1 MRARIVTEGA
11 VGRNTKRN
19 RERDAI
25 LRGKLDRIEK
35 HLSTRN
41 FDAAQNLLYRF
52 KLAVG
57 SFHSLYFDNRYND
70 LVDKLRNESARPC
83 DCWYCGFTPEEKKQ
97 LAEDAE
103 KKTASLDQ
111 DPSYNHVNNFTGAY
125 AEAVFGVKFH
135 RPINL
140 RPGPDGGIDF
150 VVPCEQ
156 VPSGTLTVDIKGT
169 GTIHDRLLLPA
180 AVETVE
186 GPVGITCVK
195 GFICEPNHIYVLIQ
209 VVGGQHAFFRGFA
222 FGSDQFRPTYMR
234 LGKDLPT
241 RFYYYPASP
250 RTEQELLALLRAERK
265 PSNI

>member
-1 MRARIVTEGA
+1 M
-11 VGRNTKRN
+11 
-19 RERDAI
+19 
-25 LRGKLDRIEK
+25 DRIEK
-35 HLSTRN
+35 LLTIRN
-41 FDAAQNLLYRF
+41 FDAARNLLDLLKPAMKLVHSSHLHNRF
-52 KLAVG
+52 TELC
-57 SFHSLYFDNRYND
+57 
-70 LVDKLRNESARPC
+70 DKLRNESSQPC
-83 DCWYCGFTPEEKKQ
+83 DCWYCGFTAEEKKQ
-97 LAEDAE
+97 LKEDAE

-111 DPSYNHVNNFTGAY
+111 DPLYSRANNATGGY

-135 RPINL
+135 LPINL

-169 GTIHDRLLLPA
+169 GTIRDRLLLPA

-222 FGSDQFRPTYMR
+222 FGSDQFCPTYMR

-241 RFYYYPASP
+241 RFYYYPANP
-250 RTEQELLALLRAERK
+250 RTEQELLALLHAERK
-265 PSNI
+265 PSDI